1 LPVSSLAAAASIDPS
16 RPVTQPTVLKLVLG
30 VIALIVF
37 AVGVR
42 LNNPMWR
49 WAAVAILVIA
59 VALRFQ
65 KPKT

>member
-1 LPVSSLAAAASIDPS
+1 
-16 RPVTQPTVLKLVLG
+16 VTQPTVLKLVLG

-65 KPKT
+65 RPKT

>member
-1 LPVSSLAAAASIDPS
+1 M
-16 RPVTQPTVLKLVLG
+16 TQPTVLKLVLG

-37 AVGVR
+37 AIGLR
-42 LNNPMWR
+42 INDPMWR

-65 KPKT
+65 RPKT